1 MVQLF
6 AGEHNNGRSG
16 GGPQW
21 ENKPQPVYTPYA
33 QSGQTEK
40 ITEGPETKW
49 AQIPPKMV
57 EHRSLWQVGHTDT
70 MEEIRIAFRL
80 NILKIQV
87 LSRHQIRTRY
97 IFERYNNTA
106 LILIKLILI
115 YII

>member
-1 MVQLF
+1 
-6 AGEHNNGRSG
+6 
-16 GGPQW
+16 
-21 ENKPQPVYTPYA
+21 
-33 QSGQTEK
+33 
-40 ITEGPETKW
+40 
-49 AQIPPKMV
+49 
-57 EHRSLWQVGHTDT
+57 